1 MKFLSITSNA
11 VSPGQQS
18 QSQHSVAQTQHNPE
32 HVQKTDYFRGRR
44 TDQHCTHHK
53 PQKSK
58 ELEGEGKDKKFTNK
72 YHHSINVKTCDVALI
87 LNQYEKRKYFKPP

>member
-1 MKFLSITSNA
+1 MFLEKNTEWSLSFTSNA

-32 HVQKTDYFRGRR
+32 HVQKTDHFRGRR

-58 ELEGEGKDKKFTNK
+58 ELEGGEGQDT
-72 YHHSINVKTCDVALI
+72 Y
-87 LNQYEKRKYFKPP
+87 KPVSS

>member
-58 ELEGEGKDKKFTNK
+58 ELGGEGQEIYKQV
-72 YHHSINVKTCDVALI
+72 SS
-87 LNQYEKRKYFKPP
+87 